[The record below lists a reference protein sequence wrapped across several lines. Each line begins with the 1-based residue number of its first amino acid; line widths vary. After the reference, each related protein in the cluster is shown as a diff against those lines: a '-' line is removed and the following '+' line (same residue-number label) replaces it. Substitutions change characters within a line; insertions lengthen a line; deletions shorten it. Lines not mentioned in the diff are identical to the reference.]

1 MSTVATSRSTNN
13 ETMGLR
19 KNVAALTFLRKVTVG
34 KLRSQHIK
42 KVIVS
47 FFSQKRV
54 QLLPKT
60 IAFKSCWLYTAQCNL
75 ARYMFSI
82 LLKNGIQIQTLES
95 GTKRLRQPA
104 DTEIGSNCTVFPSVS
119 YADKFMSFFPN
130 FN

>member
-19 KNVAALTFLRKVTVG
+19 KNVAALTFLRKVTVR

-54 QLLPKT
+54 QLLPKK

-82 LLKNGIQIQTLES
+82 LLKNGIQISYLQGELFQGTLWS
-95 GTKRLRQPA
+95 LKPVSSNTNFRKRNETSTTTCRH
-104 DTEIGSNCTVFPSVS
+104 
-119 YADKFMSFFPN
+119 
-130 FN
+130 

>member
-1 MSTVATSRSTNN
+1 MSTIATSRSTNN
-13 ETMGLR
+13 ETMDCVKMLQPSR
-19 KNVAALTFLRKVTVG
+19 FLRKVTVR

-42 KVIVS
+42 KVMVS

-82 LLKNGIQIQTLES
+82 LLKNGIQISYYPQGELFQGTLWS
-95 GTKRLRQPA
+95 LKPASSNTNFRKRNETSTTACRH
-104 DTEIGSNCTVFPSVS
+104 
-119 YADKFMSFFPN
+119 
-130 FN
+130 

>member
-1 MSTVATSRSTNN
+1 MSTVATSRSPNN

-19 KNVAALTFLRKVTVG
+19 KNVAALTFLRKVTVR

-42 KVIVS
+42 KAIVS
-47 FFSQKRV
+47 FFSQKRI

-82 LLKNGIQIQTLES
+82 LLKNGIQISYHLQGELFQGTLWS
-95 GTKRLRQPA
+95 LKPVSSNTNFRKRNETSTTACRH
-104 DTEIGSNCTVFPSVS
+104 
-119 YADKFMSFFPN
+119 
-130 FN
+130 